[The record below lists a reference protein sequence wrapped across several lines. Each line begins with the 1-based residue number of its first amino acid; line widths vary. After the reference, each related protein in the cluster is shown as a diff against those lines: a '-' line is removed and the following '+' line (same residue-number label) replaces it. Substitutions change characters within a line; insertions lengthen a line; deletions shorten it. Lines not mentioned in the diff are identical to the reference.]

1 MMAFL
6 IRYLAALAPMHEFN
20 LDTLACGAG
29 PLAVRVRFIRNE
41 ALALSGK
48 GTTAAKRAVFALMT
62 ARTPRRTPVEAAP
75 PSPPVLPPTPPAP
88 PLPRPYLMCEW
99 AEAAAEADLMV
110 LNRGMHFVPDG
121 LITQQLHA
129 TFSTL
134 HALRRAARTEL
145 VHVHEV
151 VYRSTHASIPSCH
164 LLEDPLP
171 RPFPYLARDN
181 VSAAYHW
188 ADFERQNQVAHS
200 VAASHEVTFLHVHPA
215 TLTRPG
221 GHMPPRRGAHGD
233 CAHYCLPGP
242 IDEWVRSLLALWT

>member
-48 GTTAAKRAVFALMT
+48 GTTAAKRVVFALTT
-62 ARTPRRTPVEAAP
+62 ARARSFRRTPEAAP

-164 LLEDPLP
+164 LASKIHCRGPFLQTFASRGSVRFGPL
-171 RPFPYLARDN
+171 N
-181 VSAAYHW
+181 TSI
-188 ADFERQNQVAHS
+188 NTKVAS
-200 VAASHEVTFLHVHPA
+200 S
-215 TLTRPG
+215 TRPSEYFG
-221 GHMPPRRGAHGD
+221 RAPKHRTNTNNDTCVVLCG
-233 CAHYCLPGP
+233 L
-242 IDEWVRSLLALWT
+242 

>member
-1 MMAFL
+1 
-6 IRYLAALAPMHEFN
+6 MHEFN

-29 PLAVRVRFIRNE
+29 PHAVRVRFIRNE

-48 GTTAAKRAVFALMT
+48 VTTAAKRAAFALTT
-62 ARTPRRTPVEAAP
+62 ARAPRHAPVAAP

-99 AEAAAEADLMV
+99 AEAAVEADLMV
-110 LNRGMHFVPDG
+110 LNRGMHFVPDE
-121 LITQQLHA
+121 LVAQQLHA
-129 TFSTL
+129 TFSSL
-134 HALRRAARTEL
+134 HALRRAARAEF
-145 VHVHEV
+145 HVHEV